1 MEYNAKREQL
11 IVREYGRNVQKMV
24 HYVRGIADIE
34 LRQKAA
40 EAVIETMRVLNPRL
54 KDLDNFQQRLWDHF
68 FLIADYDIDLESPYP
83 KPEKPAQNPNLPQL
97 KYPKHSIKHRHL
109 GGNMSLLIERAIAET
124 DTTSK
129 EALIHIIVQAMRQLH
144 INRRKE
150 TPSDEELK
158 KELNSLSNGELSYS
172 KSPIY
177 AVFTKLPK
185 EQRGEKQPS
194 IREHKK
200 NNGRHKFSHTRK
212 KRQ

>member
-1 MEYNAKREQL
+1 MEYNAKRDKL
-11 IVREYGRNVQKMV
+11 MVREYGRNVQKMV
-24 HYVRGIADIE
+24 HYVRGIEDAE

-40 EAVIETMRVLNPRL
+40 ESVIETMRVLNPRL

-68 FLIADYDIDLESPYP
+68 FLIADYDMELSSPYP
-83 KPEKPAQNPNLPQL
+83 KPEKTSTNSNLPRI

-124 DTTSK
+124 DATSK

-144 INRRKE
+144 INRHKE

-158 KELNSLSNGELSYS
+158 KELSNLSNGELSYS

-194 IREHKK
+194 IKERKK
-200 NNGRHKFSHTRK
+200 NNGRHKFSHSRK
-212 KRQ
+212 KR